1 MAFLPPEVDK
11 VGDEVDAWFVGDNES
26 FLQASAHTQTV
37 CPKLL
42 QIRTCLL
49 VEADIDLSE
58 TFHIVYVHTHHV
70 SQSVRQEHR
79 MGTGSYSLVGVALHQ
94 AELFQPFRHQ
104 TADGKVHI
112 GIFHTGLGHFEH
124 IVVTGFNDG
133 VYLQLALRELTADRH
148 RARVVGTIVVEFA
161 TSVAECQASF
171 LKFGVRG
178 VAVHD
183 FPVLGEDGGKAD
195 ALSQTAGHTV
205 DLSSYKAFGNARTNQ
220 QLGCGM
226 HRITHIAGSF
236 DGLNL
241 LRFLRGAHLYHSL
254 DQL

>member
-1 MAFLPPEVDK
+1 MLFLVVSHECFEFIRVVGDTLLAHEATAVLRDQQVVLDTDTAKVLIGLELVEVQELSTMAFLPPEVDK

-70 SQSVRQEHR
+70 SQSMRQEHR

-133 VYLQLALRELTADRH
+133 VYLQLAL
-148 RARVVGTIVVEFA
+148 
-161 TSVAECQASF
+161 
-171 LKFGVRG
+171 
-178 VAVHD
+178 
-183 FPVLGEDGGKAD
+183 
-195 ALSQTAGHTV
+195 
-205 DLSSYKAFGNARTNQ
+205 
-220 QLGCGM
+220 
-226 HRITHIAGSF
+226 
-236 DGLNL
+236 
-241 LRFLRGAHLYHSL
+241 
-254 DQL
+254 